1 MKKILFIL
9 LMSFCLIG
17 CQTEK
22 TEFKNV
28 NNICELTNII
38 ENNDEV
44 IVEISKNTC
53 PYCNELNEKKSELQQ
68 DVVIYKYEIN
78 EETTDTDMEY
88 LKNNFDPFKY
98 VPTFYYIKKNK
109 VIDYLVISDW
119 NNPIKELDN
128 WIQNV
133 KRVELPLF
141 LFINISSM
149 TNFKNADSYYIFF
162 N

>member
-1 MKKILFIL
+1 
-9 LMSFCLIG
+9 MSFCLIG
-17 CQTEK
+17 CQKAK

-98 VPTFYYIKKNK
+98 VPTFYYIKKN
-109 VIDYLVISDW
+109 VSTHL
-119 NNPIKELDN
+119 
-128 WIQNV
+128 
-133 KRVELPLF
+133 
-141 LFINISSM
+141 M
-149 TNFKNADSYYIFF
+149 TPF
-162 N
+162 NK

>member
-78 EETTDTDMEY
+78 EEKTDTDMEY

-133 KRVELPLF
+133 E
-141 LFINISSM
+141 
-149 TNFKNADSYYIFF
+149 
-162 N
+162 